1 MRFTWDPKKNAINKK
16 KHGISFE
23 QAIDVFY
30 DERRLEFYDEEHSG
44 DEDRWQ
50 TIGFAREVLFVVYTE
65 REGDIIRIISA
76 RCATRQERE
85 WYYAD

>member
-1 MRFTWDPKKNAINKK
+1 MKMRFTWDPKKNAINKK

-44 DEDRWQ
+44 DEDR
-50 TIGFAREVLFVVYTE
+50 
-65 REGDIIRIISA
+65 
-76 RCATRQERE
+76 
-85 WYYAD
+85 